1 VHQELTAVP
10 LYSRGEKKFVR
21 MSKRFETCA
30 SAMERFG
37 AVGFSGLVDA
47 GPRTDPVF
55 SWDRRA

>member
-1 VHQELTAVP
+1 VP